1 MSQMRDNQTRN
12 VWNTDK
18 KMIDY
23 DIAMSFP
30 YIFIPFSLSSLGV
43 EKKLKSGRYWKHQ
56 IVATATYVGLILGM
70 VVTRPFMNESKW
82 RSVEDRV
89 FGWLERGHVDK

>member
-12 VWNTDK
+12 VWSTDK

-23 DIAMSFP
+23 DIAVSYP
-30 YIFIPFSLSSLGV
+30 WTERQEE
-43 EKKLKSGRYWKHQ
+43 EKKRNLRSYWKHQ